1 MTLPHIRRSIAATVA
16 AVAVLAC
23 GGASGSVRTSP
34 RPATTARGDLST
46 AAQARPDSNRYPY
59 TDADVH
65 FMSAMISH
73 HAQAIVMA
81 GMAPTHDASNAVRR
95 LAERVAN
102 AQEDEIRTM
111 QVWLRDRRLPV
122 PEASPTGM
130 KMKHGG
136 VEHDMLMPGMLTA
149 AQMKQLDA
157 ARGKEFDRLFLTFM
171 IQHHKGAVSMVR
183 DLFGSYGA
191 GLDETVFKFASDVNV
206 DQSTEIERMQTMLI
220 SLLIDKR
227 SP

>member
-81 GMAPTHDASNAVRR
+81 GWAPTHDASDAVRR
-95 LAERVAN
+95 LAERVVN